1 MVNLQLYLPRA
12 DPEQNES
19 AKRGLVERL
28 MLLAEDPGERQH
40 VQLHI
45 RLPRLRRRGQELL
58 VKGAA
63 CLIPSWRVGLG
74 RQSEMLNIKHSK
86 VCTPPLCVGVLRKHF
101 NYSFDLETE
110 LQIRHLVQLF
120 NSCHITTTRNII
132 FH

>member
-1 MVNLQLYLPRA
+1 MILPLPLDDAFESETLVFAKEFIRCFEYIVVFTIMVNLQLYLPRA

-28 MLLAEDPGERQH
+28 VLLAEDPGERQH

-74 RQSEMLNIKHSK
+74 RQSEMLNIKHFAFWDY
-86 VCTPPLCVGVLRKHF
+86 T
-101 NYSFDLETE
+101 
-110 LQIRHLVQLF
+110 
-120 NSCHITTTRNII
+120 
-132 FH
+132 